1 MAAGSRFGPQPFATH
16 PCHSR
21 RGFRG
26 LAHGQTGR
34 PAALYSAP
42 MVQSREIP
50 MKILATTSALLLS
63 MTLALIPF
71 ALIAVND
78 SAAVKAEVIRAA

>member
-1 MAAGSRFGPQPFATH
+1 
-16 PCHSR
+16 
-21 RGFRG
+21 
-26 LAHGQTGR
+26 
-34 PAALYSAP
+34 
-42 MVQSREIP
+42 

-71 ALIAVND
+71 ALIVVND